1 MMYWKSL
8 LLALKWS
15 GPSLR
20 VFIPN
25 TSLFRPWWDAKQWF
39 LKNFC
44 ITSFPL
50 TLYDLFPPLIFFS
63 LLPSSFSSLLQIPF
77 FPCKILYIFRV
88 SCLVSSA
95 LKKKK
100 NRKHFTSPANKWY
113 SNSRTSLKCL
123 HKSRHTTN
131 CHLCTPPRTSQ
142 LDDLCTV
149 PLKWM
154 VPFLPNSASSLNN
167 SWSQKP
173 APLHFCL
180 VRFGGL
186 GLRQRLLIHRPLDW
200 W

>member
-95 LKKKK
+95 LKKKRIE
-100 NRKHFTSPANKWY
+100 N
-113 SNSRTSLKCL
+113 
-123 HKSRHTTN
+123 
-131 CHLCTPPRTSQ
+131 TSQ
-142 LDDLCTV
+142 VQQISDILIAG
-149 PLKWM
+149 PLWNVCIK
-154 VPFLPNSASSLNN
+154 VDTPQTAISVHHPGLPNLMIYVLFHLSG
-167 SWSQKP
+167 WC
-173 APLHFCL
+173 HFCRIQQ
-180 VRFGGL
+180 VHWTIL
-186 GLRQRLLIHRPLDW
+186 GAKSQLHCISAW
-200 W
+200 